1 MVILSFQ
8 EERWESFLTDLDRYG
23 TCMFFMNV
31 RTVHNLI
38 MLNLPE
44 EGVDILQADEE
55 GNCLLPD
62 NCLHLK

>member
-1 MVILSFQ
+1 MVIYFQ
-8 EERWESFLTDLDRYG
+8 EDRWESFSQIYMDTVFA
-23 TCMFFMNV
+23 CNFMNV
-31 RTVHNLI
+31 RTVCNSI

-44 EGVDILQADEE
+44 EEVDILQADEE

>member
-1 MVILSFQ
+1 MVLA
-8 EERWESFLTDLDRYG
+8 
-23 TCMFFMNV
+23 CNFMNV
-31 RTVHNLI
+31 RTVHDSI

-44 EGVDILQADEE
+44 EEVDILQADEE